1 MRLFWE
7 ALYFNNLG
15 ILLPGPGHH
24 SQSEGSAA
32 GDDHDVVELGAQQ
45 VDVIGAQRT
54 ISFIYGVNRY
64 RGLTSSATVM

>member
-1 MRLFWE
+1 M
-7 ALYFNNLG
+7 YFNNLG

-45 VDVIGAQRT
+45 VDVIGAQST
-54 ISFIYGVNRY
+54 ISFIGSVKKTYVYNGIRVK
-64 RGLTSSATVM
+64 